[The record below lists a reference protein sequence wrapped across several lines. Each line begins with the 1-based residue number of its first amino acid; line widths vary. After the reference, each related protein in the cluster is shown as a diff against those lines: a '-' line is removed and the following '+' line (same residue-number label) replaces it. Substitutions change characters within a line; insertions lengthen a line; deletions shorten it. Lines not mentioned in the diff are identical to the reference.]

1 MANVNLDLS
10 VTMLRFLKVMHATLA
25 PVRLVSSPT
34 SIRIDGEEY
43 LPYPFEVRRTENE
56 AEFEI
61 LPANGFGLAWL
72 ELVGECDAV
81 LSFGCELRGF
91 PLKIVGRLE
100 GRLVY
105 REGLA
110 IFIVSRASV
119 DG

>member
-43 LPYPFEVRRTENE
+43 LPYPSDVRRTENE
-56 AEFEI
+56 AELEI
-61 LPANGFGLAWL
+61 LPAICFALAWL
-72 ELVGECDAV
+72 ESVEECDAV
-81 LSFGCELRGF
+81 LSFAYEIQGS
-91 PLKIVGRLE
+91 PPKIVGRLE